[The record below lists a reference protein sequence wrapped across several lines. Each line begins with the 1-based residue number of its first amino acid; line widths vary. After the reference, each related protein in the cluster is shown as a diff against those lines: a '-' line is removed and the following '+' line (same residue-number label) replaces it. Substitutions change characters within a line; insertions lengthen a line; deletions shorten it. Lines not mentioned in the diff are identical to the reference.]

1 MDPDPVPAA
10 EPDQPPASYDLHQA
24 VFRNDLPALSGLLR
38 GAGEAKAEVEQKD
51 MHGNTALHL
60 AVMLGRRECVQ
71 VEMNIDDTVTFVCI
85 ADSHRF
91 STKHINIIIFIL
103 SSSFSWPTPPPSN

>member
-10 EPDQPPASYDLHQA
+10 DPDQPPASYDLHQA

-71 VEMNIDDTVTFVCI
+71 VEMNIVDTITYNVGLH
-85 ADSHRF
+85 SRF
-91 STKHINIIIFIL
+91 AQIQYKTY
-103 SSSFSWPTPPPSN
+103 

>member
-1 MDPDPVPAA
+1 MEARNEQAQEQDGLQQCAA
-10 EPDQPPASYDLHQA
+10 PRTDEDARA
-24 VFRNDLPALSGLLR
+24 VEGGAALPALSGLLR

-71 VEMNIDDTVTFVCI
+71 VEMNIVDTITYNVGLH
-85 ADSHRF
+85 SRF
-91 STKHINIIIFIL
+91 AQIQYKT
-103 SSSFSWPTPPPSN
+103 